1 MELRLVNNTDSV
13 SWRYHEL
20 PRGLKKLLY
29 VVGTWNVN
37 QEQLFRVRCWSLWI
51 QNYTNKQTNKKRL
64 FLLRFKCIICNGNYA
79 ESNRRSRGNSNIVD
93 IFHIC
98 IMKEEKKTVKKM
110 ANWASAIIH
119 NEWMFTFHLTNVIHN
134 NINWKRNAVW
144 CTFLLIEIAC
154 TRLPF

>member
-1 MELRLVNNTDSV
+1 MT
-13 SWRYHEL
+13 L
-20 PRGLKKLLY
+20 PRGLQKKKINFMLLLHEMLIKNNY
-29 VVGTWNVN
+29 FAWDVD
-37 QEQLFRVRCWSLWI
+37 LFGYRI
-51 QNYTNKQTNKKRL
+51 IPTNKPTKKRL

-98 IMKEEKKTVKKM
+98 IMKEVKKKTVKIM